1 MTEKQ
6 KPLRAVILAA
16 GQGKRMKSS
25 KPKVLHDV
33 LGLSILSRVINA
45 VSALGTEQVHIVV
58 GHEAEQIKAFIAKH
72 HSDLKITTHLQE
84 PQLGT
89 GHALM
94 QVAPELKSFKGDLIV
109 TVGDAPLLTAETLK
123 PLLDTHRSD
132 DAVVTILSTIVPD
145 SKNYGRVL
153 RDGKGNVT
161 GIVEDKDAN
170 DEQRKVKEIN
180 AAIYCFKWPEIE
192 PGLAG
197 LKNENKQGE
206 YYLPDLAE
214 WAVSKG
220 FKLSASVAEDHREVA
235 GINSRLELS
244 EAIRHLRDLTIE
256 KLALESGVTVV
267 DPTSTW
273 IAPEVTIGQETI
285 VLPGTHLMGNVKIG
299 ANCTIGPNTV
309 MRGDVVLG
317 ANSSVVLSM
326 VIDSTLGEGCKV
338 GPFSH
343 IREGNQVGDEVKV
356 GNFVELKKC
365 TIGNNTNVSHL
376 SYVGDA
382 TLGSKANIGAG
393 TITANY
399 DHMKKLKYKTV
410 IGDGV
415 ATGSN
420 SVIVAPVTIGDRAV
434 IAAGSVVTKDVPGS
448 ALAVSRARQTNIDG
462 WSDR

>member
-6 KPLRAVILAA
+6 RPLRAVILAA

-25 KPKVLHDV
+25 TPKVLHDV
-33 LGLSILSRVINA
+33 LGLTILSRVINA
-45 VSALGTEQVHIVV
+45 VSALGTEHLHIVV
-58 GHEAEQIKAFIAKH
+58 GHEAEQIKDFIAKH
-72 HSDLKITTHLQE
+72 HSDLNITTHLQQ

-94 QVAPELKSFKGDLIV
+94 QVAPDLKSFKGDLIV
-109 TVGDAPLLTAETLK
+109 TVGDAPLLTADTLK
-123 PLLDTHRSD
+123 PLLDTHRQD

-153 RDGKGNVT
+153 RDAKQNVV

-192 PGLAG
+192 AGLAG

-214 WAVSKG
+214 WAVGKG

-267 DPTSTW
+267 DPQSTW
-273 IAPEVTIGQETI
+273 IAPEATIGQETV
-285 VLPGTHLMGNVKIG
+285 VLPGTHIMGNVKIG
-299 ANCTIGPNTV
+299 GNCTIGPNAV
-309 MRGDVVLG
+309 IRGNVVIG

-326 VIDSTLGEGCKV
+326 VVNSTFGEGCKI

-343 IREGNQVGDEVKV
+343 VREGNSVGNEVKV
-356 GNFVELKKC
+356 GNFVEIKKC
-365 TIGNNTNVSHL
+365 TIGNNTNISHL
-376 SYVGDA
+376 SYIGDT
-382 TLGSKANIGAG
+382 TLGSKSNIGAG

-399 DHMKKLKYKTV
+399 DHLKKLKHNTV

-448 ALAVSRARQTNIDG
+448 SLAVSRARQTNIDG